1 MSKLAI
7 LTAMPVLTAIGLM
20 FCLVDPAAAEAE
32 LALSKGCVV
41 RNFAG
46 EKTT

>member
-1 MSKLAI
+1 M
-7 LTAMPVLTAIGLM
+7 TVLTDAGLR
-20 FCLVDPAAAEAE
+20 FCLFDPAAAEAE
-32 LALSKGCVV
+32 LVLNEGCVV